1 MENPFKSVPT
11 GLVPA
16 NVFSNNLDDILE
28 ITVVTSATVQN
39 WGELQALCRAGQNF
53 KIILVRIREGSN
65 AVRQNSRKRSANY
78 HP

>member
-1 MENPFKSVPT
+1 MENPFKSLPT

-16 NVFSNNLDDILE
+16 NVFSNNLE
-28 ITVVTSATVQN
+28 ITVITSATVQN

-65 AVRQNSRKRSANY
+65 AVR
-78 HP
+78 